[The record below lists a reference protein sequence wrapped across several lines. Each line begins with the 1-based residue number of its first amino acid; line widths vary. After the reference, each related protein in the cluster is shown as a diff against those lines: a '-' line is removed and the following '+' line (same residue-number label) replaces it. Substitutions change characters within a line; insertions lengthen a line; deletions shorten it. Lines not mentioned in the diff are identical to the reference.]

1 MEQGDDDFG
10 SFERNLLVALLDE
23 CGQEAEALAL
33 ASERKNLAVK
43 AEKEALRS
51 NLLRAISHDLR
62 TPLTSISGD
71 ADMLLASGD
80 VLDEAQRKR
89 LTSDIHEDANWLI
102 NLVEN
107 LLSVTRLDD
116 GDVEVSRAPELVSDV
131 LADALRHVSR
141 FVSEHRLTVEIEDEF
156 LLAQMDG
163 RLIVQVVVNLLN
175 NAIAYTP
182 AGSSIRLTAH
192 RERRASGDRVVVA
205 VADDGPGIP
214 LAEQARV
221 FDLFYHGGRVGTGCE
236 DGEGGDARRG
246 MGLGLSLCRS
256 ILRAHGSDIV
266 LRDAYPHGC
275 VFSFALPA
283 AELREEAPVGVV
295 EEGSADVE
303 R

>member
-1 MEQGDDDFG
+1 M
-10 SFERNLLVALLDE
+10 
-23 CGQEAEALAL
+23 
-33 ASERKNLAVK
+33 
-43 AEKEALRS
+43 
-51 NLLRAISHDLR
+51 
-62 TPLTSISGD
+62 
-71 ADMLLASGD
+71 
-80 VLDEAQRKR
+80 
-89 LTSDIHEDANWLI
+89 
-102 NLVEN
+102 
-107 LLSVTRLDD
+107 
-116 GDVEVSRAPELVSDV
+116 SRAPELVSDV

-141 FVSEHRLTVEIEDEF
+141 SVSEHRLTVEIEDEF

-192 RERRASGDRVVVA
+192 RERSVSGDRVVVA

-214 LAEQARV
+214 PAEQARV

>member
-1 MEQGDDDFG
+1 
-10 SFERNLLVALLDE
+10 
-23 CGQEAEALAL
+23 
-33 ASERKNLAVK
+33 
-43 AEKEALRS
+43 
-51 NLLRAISHDLR
+51 
-62 TPLTSISGD
+62 
-71 ADMLLASGD
+71 MLLASGD

-141 FVSEHRLTVEIEDEF
+141 SVSEHRLTVEIEDEF

-192 RERRASGDRVVVA
+192 RERSASGDRVVVA
-205 VADDGPGIP
+205 VSDDGPGIP
-214 LAEQARV
+214 PAEQARV

>member
-1 MEQGDDDFG
+1 M
-10 SFERNLLVALLDE
+10 
-23 CGQEAEALAL
+23 
-33 ASERKNLAVK
+33 
-43 AEKEALRS
+43 
-51 NLLRAISHDLR
+51 
-62 TPLTSISGD
+62 
-71 ADMLLASGD
+71 
-80 VLDEAQRKR
+80 
-89 LTSDIHEDANWLI
+89 
-102 NLVEN
+102 
-107 LLSVTRLDD
+107 
-116 GDVEVSRAPELVSDV
+116 
-131 LADALRHVSR
+131 
-141 FVSEHRLTVEIEDEF
+141 SEHRLTVEIEDEF

-192 RERRASGDRVVVA
+192 RERSASGDRVVVA

-214 LAEQARV
+214 PAEQARV

>member
-1 MEQGDDDFG
+1 M
-10 SFERNLLVALLDE
+10 
-23 CGQEAEALAL
+23 
-33 ASERKNLAVK
+33 
-43 AEKEALRS
+43 
-51 NLLRAISHDLR
+51 
-62 TPLTSISGD
+62 
-71 ADMLLASGD
+71 
-80 VLDEAQRKR
+80 
-89 LTSDIHEDANWLI
+89 
-102 NLVEN
+102 
-107 LLSVTRLDD
+107 
-116 GDVEVSRAPELVSDV
+116 
-131 LADALRHVSR
+131 
-141 FVSEHRLTVEIEDEF
+141 
-156 LLAQMDG
+156 
-163 RLIVQVVVNLLN
+163 VVNLLN

-192 RERRASGDRVVVA
+192 RERSVSGDRVVVA

-214 LAEQARV
+214 PAEQARV